1 MNDTNDT
8 NDTRGEAPVVE
19 AVMLR
24 DLEQLGRRRMLAA
37 GEVLVRQ
44 GDTSEL
50 VYLVMSGALEATVTV
65 EGGEAFVGRS
75 VAGGL
80 IGEVAA
86 LAGLTRSA
94 TLRAAAEGPAV
105 EVVEIEPADLADW
118 LDDHP
123 EQAARITD
131 SARRRLNSVNVA
143 EMAIEVLGPA
153 AAQLVPSLLEVAE
166 WVDIAAGETLFEEGD
181 EPDAAYF
188 VLSGRLQVTR
198 RGPGGVAEVVGVVD
212 RHEVVGE
219 VAIIERSPRTGSV
232 TALRDTS
239 LARISV
245 ADFEHLLGTRAEFA
259 MLVLRRL
266 VSRMHGVRSEAR
278 TARSVALVVAN
289 DLDIAAVVTP
299 MITALEP
306 LGPTVVL
313 GSDRID
319 SILGRT
325 GFAQS
330 ASTGLG
336 DARLSQLLNE
346 VEAAHDHV
354 VYLSDPTPTRWSRR
368 ILQRSDTVIVVAGAS
383 PTAETETTIARFLDS
398 SAETGVPRWLAMVD
412 EASARRPTA
421 ASTVAI
427 SARFE
432 EVHHVRRGNRDDF
445 ARLGRLSVGAGL
457 GVVLGGGGARG
468 FAHLGVIKA
477 MRELGIPIDR
487 IGGASMGSIF
497 AAGAAMYG
505 DDDELLALSA
515 KQFNRLI
522 DYTVPLVSLLKAKRI
537 TANLQSVFGGVD
549 VADVWTP
556 LFCVS
561 TNLTRSRIEV
571 HRRGDLVTAIR
582 ASIAI
587 PGVLPPVPFGEDLLV
602 DGGVLNNLPAD
613 VMRADPSIA
622 TVIAVDVASS
632 TGPTTNANYGN
643 YVSGFKALRHF
654 VDRKH
659 SPYPGVASVLM
670 RTMITGSEGRR
681 AALRTDGTVDLFVDI
696 EMQGVGLLEFDKMT
710 PVVERGYAVAM
721 PRLQEWLA
729 ARGGGVPSP
738 SEQGV
743 GM

>member
-1 MNDTNDT
+1 MNDTNDAG
-8 NDTRGEAPVVE
+8 GEAPVLE

-24 DLEQLGRRRMLAA
+24 DLERLGRRRMLSA

-50 VYLVMSGALEATVTV
+50 VYLVVSGALEATVTV
-65 EGGEAFVGRS
+65 DGGEALVGRS

-94 TLRAAAEGPAV
+94 TLRAAAGSTAV
-105 EVVEIEPADLADW
+105 EVVEIKPADFADW

-123 EQAARITD
+123 EQVARITE
-131 SARRRLNSVNVA
+131 SARRRLNSVSVA
-143 EMAIEVLGPA
+143 EMVIEVLGAPA
-153 AAQLVPSLLEVAE
+153 ADLVPRLLEVAE
-166 WVDIAAGETLFEEGD
+166 WVDVAAGETLFEEGD

-198 RGPGGVAEVVGVVD
+198 RSPGGATDVVGVVG
-212 RHEVVGE
+212 RNEVVGE
-219 VAIIERSPRTGSV
+219 VAIIERSPRTGTV

-266 VSRMHGVRSEAR
+266 VSRMNGVRSDAR
-278 TARSVALVVAN
+278 TARSVALVVVD
-289 DLDIAAVVTP
+289 DLDIADLVAP
-299 MITALEP
+299 MIAALEP
-306 LGPTVVL
+306 LGPTVLL

-325 GFAQS
+325 GLAQS

-336 DARLSQLLNE
+336 DSRLSQLLHE
-346 VEAAHDHV
+346 LEAAHDHV
-354 VYLSDPTPTRWSRR
+354 IYLADRTPTQWSRR
-368 ILQRSDTVIVVAGAS
+368 IIQRADTVVVVAGAA
-383 PTAETETTIARFLDS
+383 PTGEAETTISRFLDS
-398 SAETGVPRWLAMVD
+398 SPATGVPRWLVMVD

-421 ASTVAI
+421 ASTIVI
-427 SARFE
+427 GDRFD
-432 EVHHVRRGNRDDF
+432 EVHHVRRGNRRDF

-457 GVVLGGGGARG
+457 GLVLGGGGARG

-497 AAGAAMYG
+497 AAGAAMY
-505 DDDELLALSA
+505 DDADELLVLSA

-537 TANLQSVFGGVD
+537 TANLHSVFGGVD

-556 LFCVS
+556 LYCVS

-602 DGGVLNNLPAD
+602 DGGVLNNVPAD

-622 TVIAVDVASS
+622 TVIAVDVASMA
-632 TGPTTNANYGN
+632 GPTTNANYGN
-643 YVSGFKALRHF
+643 YVSGFNALRHF
-654 VDRKH
+654 VVRKH

-681 AALRTDGTVDLFVDI
+681 ATMRTDGTADLYLDI

-710 PVVERGYAVAM
+710 RVVERGYAAAL

-729 ARGGGVPSP
+729 ARGGVASP
-738 SEQGV
+738 REQGV
-743 GM
+743 GT